1 MINLKDKIPINAKEI
16 MQKLIDNG
24 FEVVIQGGFVRDV
37 LLGVEPHDVDIF
49 TNCTDLLKVFSE
61 GKVMGGEERQAKI
74 LTIIVNDI
82 EISSFRKGGGRTET
96 GGTLEEHTA
105 SADLTINSIAMDING
120 KIIDTQKGVDDLHNN
135 VIRFVGNPVDRFK
148 EDKLRV
154 LRFLRFECKYRDFK
168 PEGVDDFMFIRMVR
182 ELKKDFP
189 QERVREELLKILSMD
204 EAYKSTYFYLFLCTY
219 FEEFRDCNV
228 LGGGKFHDELVGT
241 HLINALGFISKI
253 TDNPLLRF
261 AALFHDIGKAE
272 SKSIK
277 DDGLHFYNHEIIGA
291 DIIGRHMDKLKFSK
305 ADMIYVNRLIRSHM
319 YSYKSEPKL
328 KSYVRFFGKLERD
341 NVPVEDY
348 IMLLYSDNQG
358 NMAKP
363 RIKFGD
369 FIKGNWLYKKYFE
382 LKHTKVPF
390 KVSDLEVKGKDVM
403 DILKCSP
410 GPIIGDTL
418 RELFN
423 KVMDGI
429 LENNRKDLLNFLRNR
444 GN

>member
-1 MINLKDKIPINAKEI
+1 MEIKIPEKVTNI
-16 MQKLIDNG
+16 MAHLISHG
-24 FEVVIQGGFVRDV
+24 YEAYVVGGFGRDS
-37 LLGVEPHDVDIF
+37 LLGVEPHDVDLF
-49 TNCTDLLKVFSE
+49 TDCQDLTGQFPDAKVI
-61 GKVMGGEERQAKI
+61 GGEERQEKI
-74 LTIIVNDI
+74 LTVIVDDV
-82 EISSFRKGGGRTET
+82 EVSSYRANGNRTET
-96 GGTLEEHTA
+96 GYSLSQHQKTC
-105 SADLTINSIAMDING
+105 DLSINSICCDING
-120 KIIDTQKGVDDLHNN
+120 KITDTQKGVDDLNQG
-135 VIRFVGNPVDRFK
+135 ILRFVGDASDRIK
-148 EDKLRV
+148 EDPLRV
-154 LRFLRFECKYRDFK
+154 LRLVRFNCKYPSFGLIGYTPEDFK
-168 PEGVDDFMFIRMVR
+168 KDVIA
-182 ELKKDFP
+182 LKTNFP
-189 QERVREELLKILSMD
+189 QERVREELIKMLNCD
-204 EAYKSTYFYLFLCTY
+204 DAYKVRLFQLFLIYY
-219 FEEFRDCNV
+219 FDEFSDCSK
-228 LGGGKFHDELVGT
+228 LGGGKFHDELVGA
-241 HLINALGFISKI
+241 HLLNSLGFISKI

-261 AALFHDIGKAE
+261 ATLFHDIGKAE

-277 DDGLHFYNHEIIGA
+277 DDGLHFYNHETIGA

-305 ADMIYVNRLIRSHM
+305 ADIIYVNRLIRSHM

-418 RELFN
+418 REIFN
-423 KVMDGI
+423 KVMDGT
-429 LENNRKDLLNFLRNR
+429 LENNRKDLLNFLRNK
-444 GN
+444 NVKD